1 MSDVQKLSISY
12 SALKEI
18 TEKRLLSRLKMKE
31 QAESPSEYATFHA
44 QGQAI
49 LDMWHDI
56 ATVGEAPPEQTAADF
71 VYFKNLLEPSRW

>member
-31 QAESPSEYATFHA
+31 Q
-44 QGQAI
+44 
-49 LDMWHDI
+49 
-56 ATVGEAPPEQTAADF
+56 
-71 VYFKNLLEPSRW
+71 